1 MKLPRIRARIWVIR
15 AGFAIGLAWAL
26 AAGARPPGKP
36 SLRADRIVVEKAR
49 RRLTLMWQG
58 RPVKIYRVAL
68 GREPVGRKQC
78 EGDRRTP
85 EGIYRIDSRNARSAY
100 HRALHVSYPNAG
112 DLAEARRARCSP
124 GGSIMIHGLPN
135 GYGWLGA
142 SHRMKDWTLGCI
154 ALTDDEIEEVW
165 DAAPNGT
172 VVEIRP

>member
-1 MKLPRIRARIWVIR
+1 MSSTTRVRLFAVL
-15 AGFAIGLAWAL
+15 AIGFSWTLAVA
-26 AAGARPPGKP
+26 KP
-36 SLRADRIVVEKAR
+36 SLQADRIVVEKGR

-58 RPVKIYRVAL
+58 RPVKTYRVAL
-68 GREPVGRKQC
+68 GREPVGRKRC
-78 EGDRRTP
+78 EGDHRTP
-85 EGIYRIDSRNARSAY
+85 EGIYRIDSRNAASAY

-142 SHRMKDWTLGCI
+142 SHRLKDWTQGCI
-154 ALTDDEIEEVW
+154 ALTDGEIEEVW
-165 DAAPNGT
+165 DAVPNGT